1 MRKGIICACVFL
13 AVLSCFSCREFPA
26 PGDLPPFY
34 QAIMTNDM
42 DKVKAYMKKYKH
54 IANFLLYDE
63 LRGFQLGTVI
73 TAVES
78 GNMEMLKLMVKNRAD
93 FNHQTQPGGQ
103 TALLLAIEKRRKD
116 MVEYLLNHNA
126 DASLVGDSGNV
137 FHYCAFSYRDVEAVS
152 LFSKYASA
160 LINQKRTDG
169 GYTPLFVLIFK
180 QYDDEQYTAP
190 GVLEVLKLYLDLGA
204 DVSLL
209 FEYPDF
215 LDQFLLLIEYDKNEY
230 LSLLLSYQD
239 KKLPNITGE
248 RANNLHATIRNEYLS
263 LPLPYQDKKLPNIS
277 EEGANYLHAAI
288 LYANYD
294 IIPVLLPHIE
304 DINSTNN
311 FGQTALHMA
320 AIFYNASLEIKR
332 LLHERGA
339 DKTIKGYIGLTCLEI
354 IQLLLENGA
363 DKTIKD
369 NDGKTAYDL
378 YMKGGDIDEAVVNLL
393 KFF

>member
-1 MRKGIICACVFL
+1 
-13 AVLSCFSCREFPA
+13 
-26 PGDLPPFY
+26 
-34 QAIMTNDM
+34 MTNDM
-42 DKVKAYMKKYKH
+42 DTVQTYIKKYKRMV
-54 IANFLLYDE
+54 NFLLYDE
-63 LRGFQLGTVI
+63 LRGFQLGPVI

-78 GNMEMLKLMVKNRAD
+78 GSMEMLDLIVTNKGYV
-93 FNHQTQPGGQ
+93 NHQTQPGGQ

-126 DASLVGDSGNV
+126 DPSLADNAGNV
-137 FHYCAFSYRDVEAVS
+137 FHYCASYYRDVEAVS
-152 LFSKYASA
+152 LFSKYASV
-160 LINQKRTDG
+160 LINQKQTDG
-169 GYTPLFVLIFK
+169 GYTPLFILIFK

-215 LDQFLLLIEYDKNEY
+215 LDQFLLFIEYHKNEY
-230 LSLLLSYQD
+230 LSLLLSYLD

-248 RANNLHATIRNEYLS
+248 KADYLHDTIRNEYLS
-263 LPLPYQDKKLPNIS
+263 RLLPYQDKKLPNIT
-277 EEGANYLHAAI
+277 EGANYLHAAI

-294 IIPVLLPHIE
+294 IIPVLLPYIE

-320 AIFYNASLEIKR
+320 AIFYNSSLEIKR
-332 LLHERGA
+332 LLLEEGA

-354 IQLLLENGA
+354 IQLLLEKGA

-378 YMKGGDIDEAVVNLL
+378 YMKGGDIDETVVNLL
-393 KFF
+393 KVD